1 MFRFFS
7 EKHWFI
13 WSWLGSFIILSSL
26 WVQVEIDVKINEW
39 FGVFYDMIQK
49 ALAEPNAVSIE
60 EYFASLFSFITLA
73 GMYIAVYVAISF
85 FTAHFLFRWRTAMVE
100 WYHSVYDKARK
111 IEGAS
116 QRVQEDTIKFTR
128 IMEGL
133 GTSLIESIMILIQ
146 FIPILFGLSIGIPI
160 FFFGDWE
167 YGLIVGALIWTI
179 GGTVFLIVLG
189 LILRQ
194 VGVEYDLQKQEAAYR
209 KILVIAEDDGSV
221 RPKKIDELFDDVR
234 KIHFLSYIRY
244 LYFNIGRIAYLQAN
258 VLSAYVFLAPAIVA
272 GAVTLG
278 VMQQIIRAFGRVEG
292 SMQYLLKAWPTII
305 ELASV
310 YKRLR
315 EFESKIKQEELID
328 EIEVVITPGSRLVGR
343 KQNYFTKLAY
353 EELFLLGMWRK
364 GARFRTRLSK
374 QIFKVGDVLL
384 LGVRDPDEEDVSAK
398 INLLGLMP
406 IRSREISTLPS
417 RSRFLKALVFFT
429 TSILLAA
436 LNIINVLTAFLIC
449 VLGFVG
455 IKILKSNLYRHI
467 EWPIVIMLAAMIPIG
482 QALESTGIT
491 AQIASGVVSF
501 AGDLHVFWILM
512 IILIITML
520 ITDVINL
527 SLIHI

>member
-1 MFRFFS
+1 MFKFFIQ
-7 EKHWFI
+7 KKWFL
-13 WSWLGSFIILSSL
+13 WAWLGSFIILSSL
-26 WVQVEIDVKINEW
+26 WVQVVIDVKINEW

-146 FIPILFGLSIGIPI
+146 FVPILFGLSIGIPI

-189 LILRQ
+189 LILRL

-209 KILVIAEDDGSV
+209 KILVIAEDNETV
-221 RPKKIDELFDDVR
+221 RPKRIDELFDDVR
-234 KIHFLSYIRY
+234 KIHFLSYLRY

-272 GAVTLG
+272 GVVTLG

-292 SMQYLLKAWPTII
+292 SMQYLLKSWPIII

-315 EFESKIKQEELID
+315 EFED
-328 EIEVVITPGSRLVGR
+328 
-343 KQNYFTKLAY
+343 KL
-353 EELFLLGMWRK
+353 K
-364 GARFRTRLSK
+364 SS
-374 QIFKVGDVLL
+374 Q
-384 LGVRDPDEEDVSAK
+384 EDV
-398 INLLGLMP
+398 
-406 IRSREISTLPS
+406 T
-417 RSRFLKALVFFT
+417 
-429 TSILLAA
+429 
-436 LNIINVLTAFLIC
+436 
-449 VLGFVG
+449 
-455 IKILKSNLYRHI
+455 I
-467 EWPIVIMLAAMIPIG
+467 E
-482 QALESTGIT
+482 SK
-491 AQIASGVVSF
+491 
-501 AGDLHVFWILM
+501 
-512 IILIITML
+512 
-520 ITDVINL
+520 
-527 SLIHI
+527 

>member
-1 MFRFFS
+1 MFKFFNS
-7 EKHWFI
+7 RKWFLWAWI
-13 WSWLGSFIILSSL
+13 GSFIILSSL
-26 WVQVEIDVKINEW
+26 WVQVVIDVKINEW

-60 EYFASLFSFITLA
+60 EYFGSLFSFITLA

-146 FIPILFGLSIGIPI
+146 FVPILFGLSIGIPI

-189 LILRQ
+189 LILRL

-209 KILVIAEDDGSV
+209 KILVIAEDNETV
-221 RPKKIDELFDDVR
+221 RPKRIDELFDDVR
-234 KIHFLSYIRY
+234 KIHYLSYLRY

-272 GAVTLG
+272 GVVTLG

-292 SMQYLLKAWPTII
+292 SMQYLLKSWPTII

-315 EFESKIKQEELID
+315 EFED
-328 EIEVVITPGSRLVGR
+328 
-343 KQNYFTKLAY
+343 KL
-353 EELFLLGMWRK
+353 K
-364 GARFRTRLSK
+364 SS
-374 QIFKVGDVLL
+374 Q
-384 LGVRDPDEEDVSAK
+384 EDV
-398 INLLGLMP
+398 
-406 IRSREISTLPS
+406 T
-417 RSRFLKALVFFT
+417 
-429 TSILLAA
+429 
-436 LNIINVLTAFLIC
+436 
-449 VLGFVG
+449 
-455 IKILKSNLYRHI
+455 I
-467 EWPIVIMLAAMIPIG
+467 E
-482 QALESTGIT
+482 SK
-491 AQIASGVVSF
+491 
-501 AGDLHVFWILM
+501 
-512 IILIITML
+512 
-520 ITDVINL
+520 
-527 SLIHI
+527 

>member
-1 MFRFFS
+1 MFRFF
-7 EKHWFI
+7 KIKKWLY
-13 WSWLGSFIILSSL
+13 WSWLGSAIILGSL

-49 ALAEPNAVSIE
+49 ALAEPNAITIQ
-60 EYFASLFSFITLA
+60 EYFASLLSFITLA

-146 FIPILFGLSIGIPI
+146 FVPILFGLSIGIPI
-160 FFFGDWE
+160 FFFGEWE

-189 LILRQ
+189 LILRL

-209 KILVIAEDDGSV
+209 KILVIAEDDGNV

-234 KIHFLSYIRY
+234 KIHFLSYLRY

-272 GAVTLG
+272 GVVTLG
-278 VMQQIIRAFGRVEG
+278 VMQQIIRAFGRVES

-315 EFESKIKQEELID
+315 EFE
-328 EIEVVITPGSRLVGR
+328 
-343 KQNYFTKLAY
+343 TKLITSD
-353 EELFLLGMWRK
+353 K
-364 GARFRTRLSK
+364 N
-374 QIFKVGDVLL
+374 
-384 LGVRDPDEEDVSAK
+384 VR
-398 INLLGLMP
+398 I
-406 IRSREISTLPS
+406 
-417 RSRFLKALVFFT
+417 
-429 TSILLAA
+429 
-436 LNIINVLTAFLIC
+436 
-449 VLGFVG
+449 
-455 IKILKSNLYRHI
+455 
-467 EWPIVIMLAAMIPIG
+467 
-482 QALESTGIT
+482 
-491 AQIASGVVSF
+491 
-501 AGDLHVFWILM
+501 
-512 IILIITML
+512 
-520 ITDVINL
+520 
-527 SLIHI
+527 

>member
-1 MFRFFS
+1 MFRFFT
-7 EKHWFI
+7 EKNWFY
-13 WSWLGSFIILSSL
+13 WSWIGSFIILSSL

-73 GMYIAVYVAISF
+73 AMYIAVYVAISF
-85 FTAHFLFRWRTAMVE
+85 FTAHYLFRWRTSMVE

-146 FIPILFGLSIGIPI
+146 FIPILFGLSVGIPI
-160 FFFGDWE
+160 FFFGEWE

-189 LILRQ
+189 LILRL
-194 VGVEYDLQKQEAAYR
+194 VGVEYDLQKKEAAYR
-209 KILVIAEDDGSV
+209 KILVIAEDDGNV
-221 RPKKIDELFDDVR
+221 RPKTIDELFDDVR
-234 KIHFLSYIRY
+234 KIHFLSYLRY

-272 GAVTLG
+272 GVVTLG

-315 EFESKIKQEELID
+315 EFE
-328 EIEVVITPGSRLVGR
+328 T
-343 KQNYFTKLAY
+343 
-353 EELFLLGMWRK
+353 
-364 GARFRTRLSK
+364 
-374 QIFKVGDVLL
+374 
-384 LGVRDPDEEDVSAK
+384 K
-398 INLLGLMP
+398 INQ
-406 IRSREISTLPS
+406 ED
-417 RSRFLKALVFFT
+417 LVDE
-429 TSILLAA
+429 
-436 LNIINVLTAFLIC
+436 
-449 VLGFVG
+449 
-455 IKILKSNLYRHI
+455 KI
-467 EWPIVIMLAAMIPIG
+467 
-482 QALESTGIT
+482 
-491 AQIASGVVSF
+491 
-501 AGDLHVFWILM
+501 
-512 IILIITML
+512 
-520 ITDVINL
+520 
-527 SLIHI
+527 

>member
-1 MFRFFS
+1 MFKFFTQ
-7 EKHWFI
+7 KKWFLWAWI
-13 WSWLGSFIILSSL
+13 GSFIILSSL

-49 ALAEPNAVSIE
+49 ALAEPNAVTIE

-85 FTAHFLFRWRTAMVE
+85 FTAHFLFRWRTSMVE

-146 FIPILFGLSIGIPI
+146 FIPILFGLSFGIPI
-160 FFFGDWE
+160 FFFGEWE

-189 LILRQ
+189 LILRL

-209 KILVIAEDDGSV
+209 KILVIAEDNETV
-221 RPKKIDELFDDVR
+221 RPKRIDELFDDVR
-234 KIHFLSYIRY
+234 KIHYLSYLRY

-272 GAVTLG
+272 GVVTLG

-292 SMQYLLKAWPTII
+292 SMQYLLKSWPTII

-315 EFESKIKQEELID
+315 EFEDK
-328 EIEVVITPGSRLVGR
+328 
-343 KQNYFTKLAY
+343 
-353 EELFLLGMWRK
+353 
-364 GARFRTRLSK
+364 
-374 QIFKVGDVLL
+374 
-384 LGVRDPDEEDVSAK
+384 
-398 INLLGLMP
+398 
-406 IRSREISTLPS
+406 
-417 RSRFLKALVFFT
+417 
-429 TSILLAA
+429 
-436 LNIINVLTAFLIC
+436 
-449 VLGFVG
+449 
-455 IKILKSNLYRHI
+455 LKSSQEDATI
-467 EWPIVIMLAAMIPIG
+467 E
-482 QALESTGIT
+482 SK
-491 AQIASGVVSF
+491 
-501 AGDLHVFWILM
+501 
-512 IILIITML
+512 
-520 ITDVINL
+520 
-527 SLIHI
+527 